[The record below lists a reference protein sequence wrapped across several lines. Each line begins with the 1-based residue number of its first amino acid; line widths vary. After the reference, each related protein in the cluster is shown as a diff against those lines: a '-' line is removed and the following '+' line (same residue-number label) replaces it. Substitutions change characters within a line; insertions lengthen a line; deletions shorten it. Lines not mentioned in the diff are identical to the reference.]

1 MLSRFSHVRL
11 FVTLWTVARQAP
23 LSMGFS
29 RHEYWSGLLCPP
41 PKDLPNPETEPTSLT
56 SPALATG
63 KQVLY
68 HWASWKALKINYTS
82 VFLKKSLSFHL
93 LDGYCL
99 IHWIIEQRQGDL
111 EILLCW
117 VLFFCRGQD
126 WVTLVLHS
134 PWAWDSWKEEPPYKS
149 GALIT
154 SSATTDFPSWE
165 HLKPQAAL
173 KSLAC
178 T

>member
-1 MLSRFSHVRL
+1 MNTGVSCYVLLQRIFPTQRLNPHLLRLLHWQLASRF
-11 FVTLWTVARQAP
+11 FTI
-23 LSMGFS
+23 
-29 RHEYWSGLLCPP
+29 EPP
-41 PKDLPNPETEPTSLT
+41 
-56 SPALATG
+56 G
-63 KQVLY
+63 KP
-68 HWASWKALKINYTS
+68 WKSTILQ
-82 VFLKKSLSFHL
+82 LKSLSFHL

-149 GALIT
+149 GALMT

>member
-82 VFLKKSLSFHL
+82 VFFKKKSF
-93 LDGYCL
+93 
-99 IHWIIEQRQGDL
+99 I
-111 EILLCW
+111 
-117 VLFFCRGQD
+117 
-126 WVTLVLHS
+126 
-134 PWAWDSWKEEPPYKS
+134 
-149 GALIT
+149 
-154 SSATTDFPSWE
+154 SSARWILPDSLNHWTKARRSWNFTLLSSVFLQRAGLGHFSASFTLSLRQLKRRTTLQKRSPNDEQCNNWFSQ
-165 HLKPQAAL
+165 LRASKT
-173 KSLAC
+173 SGSS
-178 T
+178 